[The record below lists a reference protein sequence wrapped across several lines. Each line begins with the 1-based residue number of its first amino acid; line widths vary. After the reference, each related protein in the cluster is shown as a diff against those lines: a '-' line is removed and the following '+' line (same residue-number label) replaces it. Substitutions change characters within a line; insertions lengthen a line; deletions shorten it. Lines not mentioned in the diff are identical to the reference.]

1 MSEEYATL
9 RREGSVSII
18 TMNDGKANVFSHPMS
33 MTIESL
39 LDDVPKDSGS
49 LLITGKSGIL
59 SGGFDLNVINEGTAD
74 DRRIM
79 TKAGF
84 SLLRRIYSFPRPVV
98 VACTGHSIAL
108 GAFLL
113 LCADYRIGIQGNF
126 RIGANE
132 IMNNM
137 NVPVPILEI
146 AKTRVATAH
155 WYRAMLNSEI
165 YPISDAVAPGYLDE
179 VVEPDQLLPEALK
192 KATVMA
198 ELGHP
203 FYETTK
209 GMDQA
214 SVLDRIDSAIASM

>member
-1 MSEEYATL
+1 
-9 RREGSVSII
+9 
-18 TMNDGKANVFSHPMS
+18 
-33 MTIESL
+33 
-39 LDDVPKDSGS
+39 
-49 LLITGKSGIL
+49 
-59 SGGFDLNVINEGTAD
+59 
-74 DRRIM
+74 
-79 TKAGF
+79 
-84 SLLRRIYSFPRPVV
+84 
-98 VACTGHSIAL
+98 
-108 GAFLL
+108 
-113 LCADYRIGIQGNF
+113 
-126 RIGANE
+126 
-132 IMNNM
+132 MNNM

-165 YPISDAVAPGYLDE
+165 YSISDAVAPGYLDE
-179 VVEPDQLLPEALK
+179 VVELDQLLPEALK